1 MTPTVQIAIEDW
13 VNRTPIGIFRS
24 RLFLLCGICLVFD
37 GFDVQSMGYVAPAIA
52 ADWGLSKA
60 TLGPVF
66 SAGLLG
72 LMLGALFFSVV
83 ADKLGRRPVIIGCTA
98 FFSIC
103 MLITPFVHNC
113 PELAVLR
120 FITGLGLGA
129 IQPNAMALA
138 GEYSPIKIR
147 TTVVMVIS
155 CGFTVGAALGG
166 FVSAALVAHF
176 GWQSVFYFGALLPLI
191 VVILMLPFLPESPQF
206 LVLQGHK
213 PAAAIAWLRQIDSG
227 TVIGDSVRLT
237 VQEPAFRGMPITG
250 LFQDGRATMTLLLW
264 LVNFTNLIDL
274 YSLSSWLPSV
284 IRSSGLSESSAIL
297 AGATL
302 QTGGVVGT
310 LFLGRIIDRYGFVA
324 TMGACFL
331 VSILTIVLTGQPS
344 IGPVLLF
351 FVIAISGFCI
361 IGGQPALNAFATN
374 YYPTSLRSTGVGWSL
389 GIGRFGSVLG
399 PMVGGLLIA
408 RQWSN
413 SSLFIAA
420 AVPALISAIT
430 ILGIGLVSKSSV
442 RRADVMVPSKRQ

>member
-1 MTPTVQIAIEDW
+1 MTSTAQISIEEW
-13 VNRTPIGIFRS
+13 VNRTPIGTFRR

-60 TLGPVF
+60 ALGPVF

-98 FFSIC
+98 FFSTC
-103 MLITPFVHNC
+103 MLITPFAHNLS
-113 PELAVLR
+113 ELTALR

-138 GEYSPIKIR
+138 GEYSPMKIR
-147 TTVVMVIS
+147 TTIVMVIS
-155 CGFTVGAALGG
+155 CGFTVGAAVGG
-166 FVSAALVAHF
+166 FVSAALVTHF

-191 VVILMLPFLPESPQF
+191 VVLLMLPFLPESLQF
-206 LVLQGHK
+206 LVLKGHK
-213 PAAAIAWLRQIDSG
+213 PTTAISWLRQIDSG
-227 TVIGDSVRLT
+227 TVIPDTVRLT
-237 VQEPAFRGMPITG
+237 VQEPPLRGMPITA
-250 LFQDGRATMTLLLW
+250 LFQDGRAAMTLLLW

-284 IRSSGLSESSAIL
+284 IQSAGLSESSAIL

-302 QTGGVVGT
+302 QTGGVFGT
-310 LFLGRIIDRYGFVA
+310 LFLGRLIDRYGFAA
-324 TMGACFL
+324 TMATCFL
-331 VSILTIVLTGQPS
+331 ISVLTIILTGRPS
-344 IGPVLLF
+344 IGSVLLF

-374 YYPTSLRSTGVGWSL
+374 YYPTGLRSTGVGWSL

-420 AVPALISAIT
+420 ALPALVSAIT
-430 ILGIGLVSKSSV
+430 ILGIGVVSKSSAQ
-442 RRADVMVPSKRQ
+442 RADVMVPSKR